1 MSPGD
6 IEYHSDR
13 VIDATAFRDLL
24 ERSGLAARR
33 PVHDAQRLARMLAA
47 YNLVVTAW
55 QGELLVGVATVWTD
69 YAYSAYLADL
79 AVARNLQRA
88 GIGGELVHRVRAT
101 VGPQVTLILLSA
113 PQAVGFY
120 PKIGMERFGDCFIFR
135 RTE

>member
-1 MSPGD
+1 MSPVD

-13 VIDATAFRDLL
+13 VIDVTAFRDVL

-47 YNLVVTAW
+47 YNLVFTAW
-55 QGELLVGVATVWTD
+55 QGEQLVGVATVWTD

-79 AVARNLQRA
+79 AVALDLQHA
-88 GIGGELVHRVRAT
+88 GIGRELVHRVRAA

-113 PQAVGFY
+113 PKAVDFY